1 MEENNS
7 LIQTETNWE
16 DAYGDQHKLYKKT
29 KKKLKKNEEFW
40 KSARKNTEMV
50 IENMLTAS
58 GNLDGY
64 KIQFEWQQAS

>member
-29 KKKLKKNEEFW
+29 KKKLKKNR
-40 KSARKNTEMV
+40 RKIKQLKKQKRMPV
-50 IENMLTAS
+50 VS
-58 GNLDGY
+58 R
-64 KIQFEWQQAS
+64 SVR